1 MSTRVPTN
9 MSTPIYNLSGRT
21 ALVTGGGSGIGLA
34 TATLLAKCG
43 ATVVICGSTQTRLD
57 AAIASIPDGPGRV
70 KGMVCDV
77 ADATAVEAM
86 FQEIESTVG
95 LVDILVNSAGI
106 VVRAATHEM
115 QEQDWNRVIAT
126 NLNGSWLTM
135 KFALRQMLTKGRG
148 SIVNVSSTGGL
159 VGGPQLAAY
168 VASKHGVIGLTR
180 AAALE
185 YARQN
190 IRINAVCPGWVV
202 TPLTQAQFDDDTTR
216 ERNLATMPIG
226 RAGEPSEVAEA
237 IVWLSSDAA
246 SLVTG
251 SALTVDGGQIA

>member
-1 MSTRVPTN
+1 MLH
-9 MSTPIYNLSGRT
+9 Y
-21 ALVTGGGSGIGLA
+21 
-34 TATLLAKCG
+34 CG
-43 ATVVICGSTQTRLD
+43 
-57 AAIASIPDGPGRV
+57 PP
-70 KGMVCDV
+70 
-77 ADATAVEAM
+77 
-86 FQEIESTVG
+86 
-95 LVDILVNSAGI
+95 ILVNSAGI

-115 QEQDWNRVIAT
+115 QEQDWNSVIAT